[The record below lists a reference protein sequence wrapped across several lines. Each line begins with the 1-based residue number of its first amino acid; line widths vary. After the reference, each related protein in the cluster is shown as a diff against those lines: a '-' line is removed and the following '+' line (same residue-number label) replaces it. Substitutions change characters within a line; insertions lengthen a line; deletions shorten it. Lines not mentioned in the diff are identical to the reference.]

1 MRQTRSAIRRGTDAE
16 PRAPGESQ
24 GVATEEA
31 PMSITKDYRYRARVD
46 WEGDRL
52 TSVTSTGKPELEVAT
67 PPEFKGGMVGVWSP
81 EDLLVAS
88 VASCFTV
95 TFVAVL
101 ERRDL
106 PLREFSV
113 SGTGH
118 VTARDDGR
126 FGFVA
131 IELTAV
137 VRTDEPSVDAVRH
150 ASKYAERACMVSM
163 ALDVPVHV
171 DVVVQPAPARL
182 EVVA

>member
-1 MRQTRSAIRRGTDAE
+1 
-16 PRAPGESQ
+16 
-24 GVATEEA
+24 
-31 PMSITKDYRYRARVD
+31 MSITKDYRYRVGVD

-52 TSVTSTGKPELEVAT
+52 TSVSSSGKPELAVAT
-67 PPEFKGGMVGVWSP
+67 PPEFKGGLAGVWSP

-88 VASCFTV
+88 VASCYAV
-95 TFVAVL
+95 TLVAVL

-106 PLREFSV
+106 PLRDLNV

-118 VTARDDGR
+118 LTTRDDSR

-131 IELTAV
+131 IELTV
-137 VRTDEPSVDAVRH
+137 KLTTDERSLGAVLRAAKH
-150 ASKYAERACMVSM
+150 AERACLISM

-171 DVVVQPAPARL
+171 DLVVRPAESRL

>member
-1 MRQTRSAIRRGTDAE
+1 MRDSAPLE
-16 PRAPGESQ
+16 QSQ
-24 GVATEEA
+24 REHIGGVA
-31 PMSITKDYRYRARVD
+31 MSITKDYRYKVGVV

-52 TSVTSTGKPELEVAT
+52 TSVSSPDKPQLEIAT
-67 PPEFKGGMVGVWSP
+67 PPEFKGGVPGVWSP

-95 TFVAVL
+95 TLVAVL

-106 PLREFSV
+106 PLHGLDV
-113 SGTGH
+113 TGTGH
-118 VTARDDGR
+118 ITARDDGR

-131 IELTAV
+131 VELTAV
-137 VRTDEPSVDAVRH
+137 IETDEASIDAVRRS
-150 ASKYAERACMVSM
+150 AKYAERACLVSM

-171 DVVVQPAPARL
+171 DIVVRAVRHPL